1 MNSTETLENLEE
13 SYAEYLLL
21 ISDLVDAIAELKSI
35 IVTLRKEVNSL
46 DPAKPYENDLLSD
59 INHCFSDKLVA
70 QKFPQLFTKL
80 L

>member
-1 MNSTETLENLEE
+1 VNSTESLENLED

>member
-1 MNSTETLENLEE
+1 MNSTESLENLEE

>member
-1 MNSTETLENLEE
+1 VNGTESLENLEE

>member
-1 MNSTETLENLEE
+1 MNSTESLENLED

>member
-1 MNSTETLENLEE
+1 MNGTESLKNLEE

>member
-1 MNSTETLENLEE
+1 MNGTESLENLEE
-13 SYAEYLLL
+13 AYAEYLLL